1 MLDDTV
7 SKVLQGKPGPK
18 IVAVAPDASVTYAV
32 CLMNHHGIGAV
43 LVMQDGQLT
52 GILSERD
59 VLRRVIEPGLDPRIT
74 RVSEVQTTQPRT
86 ISADE
91 RATRALDVMVEG
103 HFRHLPVIADGS
115 VNGALSMS
123 DLTHWLL
130 GNLAARDTVAPASA

>member
-7 SKVLQGKPGPK
+7 SKVLQLKPGPQ

-43 LVMQDGQLT
+43 LVMQDGRLT

-74 RVSEVQTTQPRT
+74 RVSEVYTAEPRT
-86 ISADE
+86 ISVDE
-91 RATRALDVMVEG
+91 PAVRALDLMVEG
-103 HFRHLPVIADGS
+103 HFRHLPVIAGSS

-123 DLTHWLL
+123 DLTRWLL
-130 GNLAARDTVAPASA
+130 GNLAAPDARAPPPP